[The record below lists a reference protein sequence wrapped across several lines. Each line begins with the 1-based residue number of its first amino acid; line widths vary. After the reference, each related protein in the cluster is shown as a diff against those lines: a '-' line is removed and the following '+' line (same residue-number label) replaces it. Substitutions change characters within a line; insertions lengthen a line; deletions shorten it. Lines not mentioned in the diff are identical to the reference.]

1 MAILRSALFYVGYL
15 SSGMLASI
23 LACLIGP
30 FIGLDKR
37 LKLFSLWPRFTNW
50 FLNLTCGIKVNVI
63 GKENLPS
70 GPCVIVSNHQGQWE
84 TFSMQY
90 LFHPLC
96 TLLKRELLFIPLWG
110 WAMKMLHPIGI
121 NRDKPKQAILQTLEE
136 GSERLKRGMFVLL
149 FPEGTT
155 NSGKKILN
163 FKSSLFNLFE
173 GNNTLRLQNFS
184 LCYTH
189 VNDMP
194 IDNRTRPQI
203 SWYGDMSIVNHLLN
217 FLKLSSIKA
226 TVVLHPVMQLVIA
239 MQSQYLLMLIE
250 TQWVYHRLH

>member
-149 FPEGTT
+149 FPEGTRVKAGRVGKYARSGFELAKRNNVKVLPLCH
-155 NSGKKILN
+155 NSGDCWPAHKFIKKSGTI
-163 FKSSLFNLFE
+163 NLHIGKPFYVE
-173 GNNTLRLQNFS
+173 DSKESAEDVR
-184 LCYTH
+184 
-189 VNDMP
+189 
-194 IDNRTRPQI
+194 
-203 SWYGDMSIVNHLLN
+203 
-217 FLKLSSIKA
+217 
-226 TVVLHPVMQLVIA
+226 
-239 MQSQYLLMLIE
+239 
-250 TQWVYHRLH
+250 QWVEEKLNRA

>member
-1 MAILRSALFYVGYL
+1 MTILRSALFYIGYL

-30 FIGLDKR
+30 FVGLDKR

-149 FPEGTT
+149 FPEGTRVKAGRVGKYARSGFELAKRNNVQLLPLCH
-155 NSGKKILN
+155 NSGDCWPAHKFIKKSGTI
-163 FKSSLFNLFE
+163 NLHIGEPFYVE
-173 GNNTLRLQNFS
+173 DS
-184 LCYTH
+184 KE
-189 VNDMP
+189 
-194 IDNRTRPQI
+194 
-203 SWYGDMSIVNHLLN
+203 S
-217 FLKLSSIKA
+217 A
-226 TVVLHPVMQLVIA
+226 EVVR
-239 MQSQYLLMLIE
+239 
-250 TQWVYHRLH
+250 QWVEKKLNKA

>member
-1 MAILRSALFYVGYL
+1 MAILRSVLFYVGYL

-63 GKENLPS
+63 GKEHLPS

-149 FPEGTT
+149 FPEGTRVKAGRVGKYARSGFELAKRNNVKILPLCH
-155 NSGKKILN
+155 NSGDCWPAHKFIKKSGTI
-163 FKSSLFNLFE
+163 NLHIGKPFYVE
-173 GNNTLRLQNFS
+173 DSKESAEDVR
-184 LCYTH
+184 
-189 VNDMP
+189 
-194 IDNRTRPQI
+194 
-203 SWYGDMSIVNHLLN
+203 
-217 FLKLSSIKA
+217 
-226 TVVLHPVMQLVIA
+226 
-239 MQSQYLLMLIE
+239 
-250 TQWVYHRLH
+250 QWVEEKLNRA

>member
-149 FPEGTT
+149 FPEGTRVKAGRVGKYARSGFELAKRNNVKILPLCH
-155 NSGKKILN
+155 NSGDCWPAHKFIKKSGTI
-163 FKSSLFNLFE
+163 NLHIGKPFYVE
-173 GNNTLRLQNFS
+173 DSKESAEDVR
-184 LCYTH
+184 
-189 VNDMP
+189 
-194 IDNRTRPQI
+194 
-203 SWYGDMSIVNHLLN
+203 
-217 FLKLSSIKA
+217 
-226 TVVLHPVMQLVIA
+226 
-239 MQSQYLLMLIE
+239 
-250 TQWVYHRLH
+250 QWVEEKLNRA

>member
-70 GPCVIVSNHQGQWE
+70 RPCVIVSNHQGQWE

-149 FPEGTT
+149 FPEGTRVKAGRVGKYARSGFELAKRNNVKVLPLCH
-155 NSGKKILN
+155 NSGDCWPAHKFIKKSGTI
-163 FKSSLFNLFE
+163 NLHIGKPFYVE
-173 GNNTLRLQNFS
+173 DSKESAEDVR
-184 LCYTH
+184 
-189 VNDMP
+189 
-194 IDNRTRPQI
+194 
-203 SWYGDMSIVNHLLN
+203 
-217 FLKLSSIKA
+217 
-226 TVVLHPVMQLVIA
+226 
-239 MQSQYLLMLIE
+239 
-250 TQWVYHRLH
+250 QWVEEKLNRA